1 MGKFY
6 LRMIEIYFIT
16 TRCKQERKTEIML
29 SRLQIEH
36 DHIRRTLNLLE
47 MQFLDLCREKNP
59 DYTLMRSILV
69 YIQEYPEQAHHP
81 LEDVIFSILIERTD
95 DTKLMKELIADHNNL
110 EVVTRKLRKL
120 LESIDNEPEKK
131 DELKQLLSKFISRQR
146 QHLFIEEIK
155 VYPLIKNVLTK
166 SDWDHAQTIVQ
177 LKDDPVFGSRTQADY
192 ETLYRE
198 IENRNK

>member
-1 MGKFY
+1 
-6 LRMIEIYFIT
+6 
-16 TRCKQERKTEIML
+16 
-29 SRLQIEH
+29 
-36 DHIRRTLNLLE
+36 

-120 LESIDNEPEKK
+120 LESIDNKPDEK

-146 QHLFIEEIK
+146 QHIFIEEIK